1 MSRNSFGRD
10 DMKKFIRSYKE
21 DSWDSESGSYRLLS
35 ECGCE
40 EAPQSLYGESTGEM
54 VLPDP
59 ILASAFA
66 PMQEGL
72 STQAPCPD
80 SYNTAADYLVQV
92 PHELVEM
99 IKPMMQDLGIGCPA
113 SLARAM
119 GDVLTTSQDLGVT
132 GHFNPEMPVG
142 MEGELELE
150 VKPDGEIEVS
160 APIEIDRIDLAIEEA
175 LKKFKK

>member
-10 DMKKFIRSYKE
+10 EMKQFIRSYKE
-21 DSWDSESGSYRLLS
+21 DSWDSDSGSYRLLS

-40 EAPQSLYGESTGEM
+40 DAPESLYGESTGET
-54 VLPDP
+54 VIGDP

-66 PMQEGL
+66 PMQESL
-72 STQAPCPD
+72 SAQAPCPD

-142 MEGELELE
+142 M
-150 VKPDGEIEVS
+150 DGEIELEVQPDGEVEVT
-160 APIEIDRIDLAIEEA
+160 APLDVRQIDLAIEEA
-175 LKKFKK
+175 LKKIRK